1 MLFFSVWMWED
12 MTISLACYNTRIW
25 YSTNFLWI
33 KGKKGKKKKAWYWF
47 ICLWT
52 IQFIFYSL
60 KNTQHYSIFS
70 RLFPKTHHQ
79 LSLVLGTE
87 KKKNWKLEDLFQEF
101 FQNPLST
108 RFKFFFLMTEFLLN
122 CFVHCN
128 ELISLFRNY
137 NATIQL
143 ESCIALLI
151 PYIT

>member
-1 MLFFSVWMWED
+1 MQFPCFSFLFECGKTWLFHW
-12 MTISLACYNTRIW
+12 LAIIQEYDILQIFCESRE
-25 YSTNFLWI
+25 
-33 KGKKGKKKKAWYWF
+33 KKKAWYWF

-108 RFKFFFLMTEFLLN
+108 RFKLSSWWQNFYWIVL
-122 CFVHCN
+122 
-128 ELISLFRNY
+128 
-137 NATIQL
+137 
-143 ESCIALLI
+143 
-151 PYIT
+151 YIVMN